1 MIRIL
6 IGWVLS
12 ALAFL
17 GLSKMLPGFY
27 VRSFGSAL
35 VIAAVYGILHMI
47 LHFILFRVFWI
58 LTIPL
63 VILTL
68 GLIYFVVN
76 AVILWL
82 TDKLV
87 EDFHIESTGILLLAA
102 ILLTVVNGLIRLVLF
117 I

>member
-17 GLSKMLPGFY
+17 GLSKILPGFY

-63 VILTL
+63 VILTV

-87 EDFHIESTGILLLAA
+87 EDFHVESTGILLLAA
-102 ILLTVVNGLIRLVLF
+102 VLLTVVNGLIRLILF

>member
-17 GLSKMLPGFY
+17 GLSKILPGFY

-47 LHFILFRVFWI
+47 LHFILFRLFWI

-87 EDFHIESTGILLLAA
+87 EDFHIESTGILLLVA

>member
-17 GLSKMLPGFY
+17 GLSKILPGFY

-87 EDFHIESTGILLLAA
+87 EDFHVESTGILLLAA
-102 ILLTVVNGLIRLVLF
+102 VLLTVVNGLIRLILF

>member
-17 GLSKMLPGFY
+17 GFAKILPGFR
-27 VRSFGSAL
+27 VRSFTTAL
-35 VIAAVYGILHMI
+35 VVAAVYGVLHI
-47 LHFILFRVFWI
+47 VLHFILFRILWI
-58 LTIPL
+58 LTIPF

-68 GLIYFVVN
+68 GLLYFVVN

-87 EDFHIESTGILLLAA
+87 EDFHIESTA
-102 ILLTVVNGLIRLVLF
+102 ILVVAAVLLTIVNGLIRFILF
-117 I
+117 